1 MSRKTNN
8 KKMLYQLEKEIKKLE
23 YDVNH
28 AKLKNIEIRALRNLK
43 IALRTGQLIA
53 PYAATWGI
61 IFGIFS
67 ALGNVPFVRDDV
79 KQNLQTKK
87 FDSLGNVRYEEQYAK
102 FKDTK
107 WTLFYTDKWQ
117 DVGEGL
123 YAREVKKYE
132 INSKMTE
139 DAITKVVN
147 DNDVSSLDELLGK
160 PRSSYV
166 EKKNNL
172 TISELEEDAC
182 MRAIIYSTDINDYIV
197 VKESVNNN
205 IGGSFVYIFFDFISS
220 LAIYG
225 FRKTLSSFDYK
236 DCIYN
241 IKRSNPKVDV
251 ETLKKKLELKK
262 SNYERLT
269 R

>member
-1 MSRKTNN
+1 
-8 KKMLYQLEKEIKKLE
+8 MLYQLEKEIKKLE

-197 VKESVNNN
+197 VKESANNDTG
-205 IGGSFVYIFFDFISS
+205 ISLVYIFCDFMSS
-220 LAIYG
+220 LAVYG
-225 FRKTLSSFDYK
+225 IISKVSSFYYK
-236 DCIYN
+236 DCISD
-241 IKRSNPKVDV
+241 IKRNSKKVDIDM
-251 ETLKKKLELKK
+251 LKKKLEIKK